1 MSYQLLK
8 PRFMVVISLMVL
20 LALAVACGDDAV
32 VPTPQPTATPQPTP
46 TPIDI
51 TAITSQI
58 QQAVQDTLKDVTA
71 GAVTRADIESVVSTA
86 IGAIPDPPAAVSAAE
101 IQTMVAAAVESALP
115 EEASAE
121 EIRRL
126 VTDAV
131 ASATAGAATQQDVAQ
146 AISQAVASATEGAV
160 TQQDVAAA
168 ITDAVEQA
176 AANAPDPLSEDDI
189 RTIVQAALPTATPTP
204 PVAAM
209 VGPHGT
215 LDIGW
220 EALQTFSV
228 HPRLTPGGVEIGTT
242 ILETLLSVTP
252 DAVFT
257 PKVAKSW
264 SLSADQLVWTFEI
277 NEGIQFHGGWGEMT
291 AEDVVFSIQEFAHA
305 DSLSNRAPQF
315 RRLWAAEGGGATA
328 TGPYTI
334 EVDTAVLQIDML
346 IQLASPFAAYLVSK
360 DAVDTLGDEVANT
373 TDIGSGPWEIA
384 ETSAARWRM
393 SYVPDHWRKTPEFAE
408 LVFHAIPEEST
419 QLANFRVGRLDTFTM
434 NPDTLPAVL
443 AVPGTKIMKKE
454 DGFSEKLALYGS
466 YYVGHGTDAWRDKNP
481 GYDAT
486 RAWISADP
494 DRSSVEWANAR
505 KVRQALSIAID
516 RELIVET
523 LLGGQ
528 GRPSVLWIWES
539 HVQRLDPS
547 RQQWVYDP
555 ARAEELITE
564 AGYPNGFDITLTPA
578 IRGLPAEIEACH
590 AVGSMWE
597 AVGVNVTIND
607 VPFLTLRGGVVSREY
622 TGATCQGTSGR
633 FDPFSVW
640 GTSYSDR
647 AGFPA
652 GFNHPDLEALIDE
665 GRAMG
670 SAEEQYAGPVTQI
683 AEFLYDEAFDFGLYS
698 GNILWPLGPEVDD
711 WTAFMEDGLRKTW
724 TAYEYAPHRK

>member
-1 MSYQLLK
+1 VVSSTSDVLKEKAGVFMKTYQLLK
-8 PRFMVVISLMVL
+8 AKFLVVTSMLVVL
-20 LALAVACGDDAV
+20 VLGVACGDDAAA
-32 VPTPQPTATPQPTP
+32 PTPLPTATPV
-46 TPIDI
+46 DFA
-51 TAITSQI
+51 AITSQI
-58 QQAVQDTLKDVTA
+58 Q
-71 GAVTRADIESVVSTA
+71 
-86 IGAIPDPPAAVSAAE
+86 AAVKA
-101 IQTMVAAAVESALP
+101 ALP

-121 EIRRL
+121 EIRNL
-126 VTDAV
+126 VTEAVTAATSGGVTQADIAAAV
-131 ASATAGAATQQDVAQ
+131 ADAT
-146 AISQAVASATEGAV
+146 SGAV
-160 TQQDVAAA
+160 TQADIAAA
-168 ITDAVEQA
+168 ISDAVAQA
-176 AANAPDPLSEDDI
+176 AANAPEPLSESDI
-189 RTIVQAALPTATPTP
+189 QTIVQASLPTATPIPT
-204 PVAAM
+204 VAAM
-209 VGPHGT
+209 VGPYGT

-220 EALQTFSV
+220 EALQAFSV

-277 NEGIQFHGGWGEMT
+277 NEGIQFHGEWGEMT
-291 AEDVVFSIQEFAHA
+291 AEDVVFSIQEFAHE
-305 DSLSNRAPQF
+305 DSLSNRAAQF
-315 RRLWAAEGGGATA
+315 RRLWTAEGGGATA

-360 DAVDTLGDEVANT
+360 DAVEALGEDVANK

-384 ETSAARWRM
+384 ETSTDRWRM
-393 SYVPDHWRKTPEFAE
+393 SYVPNHWRKTPEFAE

-466 YYVGHGTDAWRDKNP
+466 YYVGHGTDAWREKNP

-494 DRSSVEWANAR
+494 DRNSVEWANAR

-539 HVQRLDPS
+539 HVQRLDPA

-578 IRGLPAEIEACH
+578 IRGLPAEIDACH

-665 GRAMG
+665 ARAMG
-670 SAEEQYAGPVTQI
+670 SAEEQYAGPVTKI

-724 TAYEYAPHRK
+724 TAYEYAPHRQ